1 MYGFS
6 AATVFIAK
14 NRFILSR
21 DTAQKRKKA
30 NVLRKNS
37 PGIDK
42 NNDKMSCVSILGVY
56 EKMAE

>member
-6 AATVFIAK
+6 AVTVFIPK
-14 NRFILSR
+14 IRFILSR
-21 DTAQKRKKA
+21 DTAQKREKA
-30 NVLRKNS
+30 DVLRKNPS
-37 PGIDK
+37 GIDK